1 MPGACPLSISIT
13 MNPSRFDMITLQA
26 DFTLTIRPMALE
38 DLPAVQEIDRLSF
51 TLPWP
56 ASSFR
61 YELLENEHSQLYVA
75 EAQHP
80 NGQKTIVGAIVVWL
94 VVDEAH
100 IATLAVHPEYRQ
112 MGIGMRL
119 LISALRAAQQAG
131 MQIATLEVRAGNWAA
146 QALYHQF
153 GFQVV
158 GKRSAYYQDNHED
171 ALIMTLPKID
181 EKILAQVE
189 QELQKKINRR

>member
-1 MPGACPLSISIT
+1 MISLH
-13 MNPSRFDMITLQA
+13 P
-26 DFTLTIRPMALE
+26 DFTLTIRPMVLE

-61 YELLENEHSQLYVA
+61 YELLENDRSQLWVA
-75 EAQHP
+75 EALHP
-80 NGQKTIVGAIVVWL
+80 NGQKTIIGAIVVWL

-112 MGIGMRL
+112 MGIGKRL
-119 LISALRAAQQAG
+119 LITALRAAQQAG
-131 MQIATLEVRAGNWAA
+131 MQIATLEVRAGNLAA
-146 QALYHQF
+146 QALYQQF

-171 ALIMTLPKID
+171 ALIMTLPNID